1 MEPESA
7 VAPPEPISEV
17 VGDRAVTFS
26 RPVIGYISTVILV
39 SVGVGWLSLLHGKP
53 DPTPLLILC
62 ALGILSF
69 NLREPNVGSRIG
81 FSFLSIIL
89 LASASILGPFGAWVV
104 GLISVSVVRR
114 KMRWFQR
121 SFNIAMTAITGAAGA
136 WAYVF
141 ARGASELDGLT
152 GIHLVLGVGLP
163 LILADV
169 VQCLVNAVLLSGVI
183 HFFGGAPFGVLVRQI
198 LTTSGVAYIGYGV
211 IGFLFVIL
219 WFPAKLGGFSAL
231 LVIVP
236 LLAARWAF
244 IQYGEELRSHE
255 RTIETLVTALAR
267 KDPGAAARS
276 RSSARIA
283 EWIAEELA
291 LAPSQIGTVR
301 YAAILHEVGRL
312 GIPTRLLRHP
322 AESLTDSE
330 RHVLDQHCAIGAR
343 MIEGIDFL
351 EDARSG
357 IQHQGE
363 HYDGSGR
370 PDGLAG
376 PDIPVAARVVAVAGR
391 FVELTEERGGRAT
404 LGSVEA
410 FQLLGEEVGRYDPT
424 VLDAARV
431 VLDRHG
437 WAALAPGAD

>member
-1 MEPESA
+1 MPRAGMVYIATVLLLSA
-7 VAPPEPISEV
+7 TFGAVSLAW
-17 VGDRAVTFS
+17 DRA
-26 RPVIGYISTVILV
+26 
-39 SVGVGWLSLLHGKP
+39 P
-53 DPTPLLILC
+53 DPWHLVVLC
-62 ALGILSF
+62 SLGILSY
-69 NLREPNVGSRIG
+69 NLREPNVGSRVG

-89 LASASILGPFGAWVV
+89 LTSASILGPFGAWVV
-104 GLISVSVVRR
+104 GLVSVSLVRR
-114 KMRWFQR
+114 RIPWFR
-121 SFNIAMTAITGAAGA
+121 RVFNMAMTSIIGAAGA

-141 ARGASELDGLT
+141 ARGSSEPVS
-152 GIHLVLGVGLP
+152 LVGPDALVADVGLP
-163 LILADV
+163 LIVADV

-183 HFFGGAPFGVLVRQI
+183 HFFGGAPFGVLVRRI

-219 WFPAKLGGFSAL
+219 WFPAKLGAFSAL
-231 LVIVP
+231 LVIAP

-244 IQYGEELRSHE
+244 IQYGEEQRSHE

-291 LAPSQIGTVR
+291 LAPSQTGTVR
-301 YAAILHEVGRL
+301 YAAILHEVGRI
-312 GIPTRLLRHP
+312 GVPTRLLRHP
-322 AESLTDSE
+322 ADSLTDSE
-330 RHVLDQHCAIGAR
+330 RRVLDQHCAIGAR

-357 IQHQGE
+357 IRHQDE

-376 PDIPVAARVVAVAGR
+376 HDIPVAARVVAVAGR
-391 FVELTEERGGRAT
+391 FAELTEERREQASLST
-404 LGSVEA
+404 AQA
-410 FQLLGEEVGRYDPT
+410 FEVLDEEVGRYDPT
-424 VLDAARV
+424 ILDAARA
-431 VLDRHG
+431 VLERHG
-437 WAALAPGAD
+437 WAAVAPGGD